1 VAVSAVAADATKM
14 TTVQATSTKT
24 VAVDAIA
31 TQRRL
36 Q

>member
-1 VAVSAVAADATKM
+1 VGVLDVAADATA
-14 TTVQATSTKT
+14 TTTAQATITRT